1 MSAQHRK
8 HRHPSERAP
17 GPRRAEHGPR
27 RRRRRALLWVVV
39 AVVVVTGAGAILRG
53 PLRRGML
60 RLTGSPKR
68 NVLLITVDTTR
79 ADYLGCYGV
88 TSAPTPNMDRLARE
102 GVLFRRCST
111 CSVQT
116 LPSHCT
122 IMTGLYPYVH
132 GVRRN
137 GTEQLPPAAVTLAE
151 VLKQAGF
158 ATAAA
163 VSSYV
168 LDPRFGIAQGFDT
181 YRAVPPPRPGSD
193 PANAQRKGDD
203 VAKDALELLRGL
215 AAQRFFLWVHFY
227 DPHYPYESPRVPDPQ
242 SPAAYADEIAFM
254 DTQIGRLLSELR
266 TLNLDDQ
273 TLVVLVGDH
282 GEGLNDHDE
291 FQHGFFVHET
301 DLHVPL
307 LMNCPGLVPA
317 GRQVGALVRTVDI
330 TPTIL
335 DLISARPVPDVQGVS
350 LGPLVT
356 GQHEDLQLAAYGEA
370 PEPHTLF
377 RLSRLRTLTAGDFKY
392 VLSSR
397 PQLYNV
403 ALDPAEAHDL
413 SEEKADLAT
422 ALRNQLR
429 TLIADAPPAVPG
441 ETRVALGRNEVAR
454 LESLGYLG
462 VVSDPN
468 EAGLSELDTFEPQE
482 PDPHPYAALLSLYEH
497 ARDDL
502 GHGRLPSA
510 ESKLRQVATSLPT
523 APAPLRDL
531 AYVLSAQRKTDEA
544 AATYEHALALT
555 PTDSRTRVQ
564 YASMLMDAQRWE
576 AAMAQANQVLAYAPD
591 DFAAH
596 SMLGVAYATLGR
608 LDESQAH
615 LEAAVR
621 AEPRNPNALHALGQ
635 VYAKRGLLPQAAECF
650 RRALAAEPRFE
661 PARAALQAVEQ
672 ALPK

>member
-1 MSAQHRK
+1 VSAQRRK
-8 HRHPSERAP
+8 HRRPPERGLGAH
-17 GPRRAEHGPR
+17 GAEQIPR
-27 RRRRRALLWVVV
+27 RRGVLLWVVV
-39 AVVVVTGAGAILRG
+39 GLAVVAGAGAVFRG
-53 PLRRGML
+53 PLRRGVL
-60 RLTGSPKR
+60 RLAGGAKR

-79 ADYLGCYGV
+79 ADHLGCYGR
-88 TSAPTPNMDRLARE
+88 TNAQTPNMDRLARE

-163 VSSYV
+163 VSAYV

-181 YRAVPPPRPGSD
+181 YHAVPPPRPGSD
-193 PANAQRKGDD
+193 PAYAQRKGDE
-203 VAKDALELLRGL
+203 VVKDALELLHGL
-215 AAQRFFLWVHFY
+215 AGQRFFLWVHFY
-227 DPHYPYESPRVPDPQ
+227 DPHYPYESARIPDPQ
-242 SPAAYADEIAFM
+242 SPDAYADEIAFM
-254 DTQIGRLLSELR
+254 DTQIGRLLDELR
-266 TLNLDDQ
+266 ALNLDDR

-307 LMNCPGLVPA
+307 LMRCPGLIPA
-317 GRQVGALVRTVDI
+317 GRQVGAVVRTVDI
-330 TPTIL
+330 TPTVL
-335 DLISARPVPDVQGVS
+335 DLLASPALPDSQGVS
-350 LGPLVT
+350 LRTLVR
-356 GQHEDLQLAAYGEA
+356 GEREDLQLAAYGEA

-377 RLSRLRTLTAGDFKY
+377 RLSRLRTLTVGDWKY
-392 VLSSR
+392 VLSSQ
-397 PQLYNV
+397 PHLYDV
-403 ALDPAEAHDL
+403 AHDPAEAHDL

-422 ALRNQLR
+422 ALRDQLR
-429 TLIADAPPAVPG
+429 TLIADAPPVIAG
-441 ETRVALGRNEVAR
+441 ETHVDLASNEVAR

-482 PDPHPYAALLSLYEH
+482 PDPQPYAAILSQYEH
-497 ARDDL
+497 ARDEL
-502 GHGRLPSA
+502 GHGRLGPA
-510 ESKLRQVATSLPT
+510 ESQLRQVTAALPR

-531 AYVLSAQRKTDEA
+531 AYVLARQRKTDEA
-544 AATYEHALALT
+544 AALYERVLALT
-555 PTDSRTRVQ
+555 PADSRTRVQ
-564 YASMLMDAQRWE
+564 YASMLMDAQRWQ
-576 AAMAQANQVLAYAPD
+576 AAMAQATQVLAEAPG

-608 LDESQAH
+608 LDEAQAH

-635 VYAKRGLLPQAAECF
+635 VYYKRGLLAQAAECF
-650 RRALAAEPRFE
+650 RRALAAEPRFA

-672 ALPK
+672 AMRK